1 MDTSLR
7 QLIKKTLIHLFT
19 KYDADLNFEDFI
31 SSLNISIQKVNND
44 TYLKVFDTNIVDTDL
59 KPESFDANFRYKI
72 KFRS

>member
-7 QLIKKTLIHLFT
+7 QLIKENTYTPFT

-31 SSLNISIQKVNND
+31 ESSLNISIQKVNND

-59 KPESFDANFRYKI
+59 KPESLI
-72 KFRS
+72 L